1 MEGKIASIGYLEL
14 SRKGKK
20 VDAKKAI
27 EAASKP
33 LLLNQPDASE
43 FFQKAQRLSALHH
56 YVSEVVPR
64 KSPGILAEW
73 EKLLTIHRSICEH
86 LSQQPDAPND
96 LFSRWL
102 RLQLRDL
109 HAKALRCH

>member
-1 MEGKIASIGYLEL
+1 MEGKIASNGYLEL

-33 LLLNQPDASE
+33 LLNQPDASE
-43 FFQKAQRLSALHH
+43 FFQEAQRLSALHH
-56 YVSEVVPR
+56 YVSELIPR
-64 KSPGILAEW
+64 ISPGTLAEW
-73 EKLLTIHRSICEH
+73 EKLLTIHRSICKH
-86 LSQQPDAPND
+86 LTQQPDTPID

-109 HAKALRCH
+109 HTKALRCH